1 VDNGS
6 ASLCVPQAAEDSDYD
21 DVLENWDDEDTG
33 ERNRGSTFEESGDE
47 VFHAPPW

>member
-6 ASLCVPQAAEDSDYD
+6 ASRCVPQAAEDSDYD
-21 DVLENWDDEDTG
+21 DALENWDDEDTG